1 MSIEAEHYFEA
12 SPSADGTWTILPT
25 LGRTLSGVALLPHN
39 AACEGAALDSACRAE
54 GFKGTSVKV
63 HIITNSTLPFLRK
76 EGHRYTLQLDNGE
89 AVEVNYNSRY
99 IEENTN
105 EMYAIAATRI
115 IETVTELPISSSDLH
130 HLTIRPLDPGLV
142 VEKVVIDLGG
152 YDPSHLK
159 GVESP
164 RETTKL

>member
-1 MSIEAEHYFEA
+1 MVSIEAEHYYA
-12 SPSADGTWTILPT
+12 QQPSVDGTWTVLPT

-39 AACEGAALDSACRAE
+39 ASCEGASLDYAFQAE
-54 GFKGTSVKV
+54 GLKVDSVKV

-76 EGHRYTLQLDNGE
+76 EGHRYTLQLDGGSS
-89 AVEVNYNSRY
+89 VEVNYNSRY
-99 IEENTN
+99 VEENTN

-115 IETVTELPISSSDLH
+115 IETVTTLPITRDALH
-130 HLTIRPLDPGLV
+130 HLVIRPLDPGLV

-159 GVESP
+159 GNESP
-164 RETTKL
+164 RIKR

>member
-1 MSIEAEHYFEA
+1 
-12 SPSADGTWTILPT
+12 
-25 LGRTLSGVALLPHN
+25 
-39 AACEGAALDSACRAE
+39 
-54 GFKGTSVKV
+54 
-63 HIITNSTLPFLRK
+63 
-76 EGHRYTLQLDNGE
+76 
-89 AVEVNYNSRY
+89 
-99 IEENTN
+99 
-105 EMYAIAATRI
+105 MYAIAATRI

-159 GVESP
+159 GGESP